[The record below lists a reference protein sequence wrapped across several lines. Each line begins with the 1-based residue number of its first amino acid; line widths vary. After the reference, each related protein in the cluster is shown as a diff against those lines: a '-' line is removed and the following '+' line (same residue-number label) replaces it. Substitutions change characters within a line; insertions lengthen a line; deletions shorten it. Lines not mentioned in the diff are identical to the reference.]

1 MNKILIVDDEMLA
14 RIGIKSLIS
23 GNEKG
28 YVVVGEAE
36 NGKKALEIIE
46 EMHPDIVITDI
57 RMPVMNGID
66 LIKKAQEMLN
76 PPEFIVLSSYD
87 DFDYVKQA
95 LVLGAKDYFLKLELT
110 PEQLISTMDRVST
123 ARSEIRK
130 DHLGSKQSYV
140 EQLSSKDFEIVKNI
154 FLKEM
159 IQGSYYKE
167 NEIEQKLRDLGIT
180 LPRDRIQ
187 VGVIHLNGTEIYQK
201 YKDKDIELFQFTVQN
216 IISEI
221 VSDYRYTHT
230 VFTQSREITVLY
242 AQMDRDEVVH
252 KIEDLMEAMLKA
264 LRTYLNIT
272 GLIGI
277 SGIHAGYGSIKT
289 GYKEALADARQH
301 HMPEGY
307 TESVVNQ
314 DKLFLNVNDYIKQF
328 ETSIQISDMVRMEQC
343 IGSIVDFVMEIY
355 ADDKHVVKSLC
366 SALLLSLS
374 SYVAEQ
380 QPTFKLEEAWNSDP
394 FQSLDHL
401 YTDYDYIVW
410 IQRLE
415 KTTALIFNT
424 FGESRKLIH
433 QAKQF
438 IQLHYAHNISLEA
451 IAEDLNISPNYL
463 SHLFR
468 KETKESVVEYIT
480 RYRIDQAKKLLRT
493 THYKVYEVGQ
503 MVGYES
509 EQYFSRVFKKVV
521 GMPPAKYKM

>member
-46 EMHPDIVITDI
+46 ELHPDIVITDI
-57 RMPVMNGID
+57 KMPVMNGID
-66 LIKKAQEMLN
+66 LIKQAKELLN
-76 PPEFIVLSSYD
+76 PPDFIVLSSYD

-110 PEQLISTMDRVST
+110 PEHLISTMDRVSQ
-123 ARSEIRK
+123 ARSETRLEK
-130 DHLGSKQSYV
+130 PYLKQSYV
-140 EQLSSKDFEIVKNI
+140 EHLSSKDFEIVKNN
-154 FLKEM
+154 FLKEI

-167 NEIEQKLRDLGIT
+167 NEIEQKLRDLGVT
-180 LPRDRIQ
+180 LPQDRIQ
-187 VGVIHLNGTEIYQK
+187 AGVILLNGTEIYQK
-201 YKDKDIELFQFTVQN
+201 YKDKDIDLFQFSVQN

-221 VSDYRYTHT
+221 VSDYRYAHT
-230 VFTQSREITVLY
+230 VFTHSKEITVLY
-242 AQMDRDEVVH
+242 AQVDHAEMSH

-264 LRTYLNIT
+264 LKTYLNIT
-272 GLIGI
+272 GLIGV
-277 SGIHAGYGSIKT
+277 SDIHAGYGSIKT
-289 GYKEALADARQH
+289 GYQEALDHARQH
-301 HMPEGY
+301 HVSNAFAE
-307 TESVVNQ
+307 TVVKPNR
-314 DKLFLNVNDYIKQF
+314 LFLNVNDYIKQF
-328 ETSIQISDMVRMEQC
+328 DTIIQISDMGRMEQC
-343 IGSIVDFVMEIY
+343 LGSIVEFVKETQ
-355 ADDKHVVKSLC
+355 ANDKHVVKSLC
-366 SALLLSLS
+366 SALLFSLS

-380 QPTFKLEEAWNSDP
+380 HPTLKLEEAWESDP
-394 FQSLDHL
+394 YQSLDHL

-415 KTTALIFNT
+415 KATALVFNSL
-424 FGESRKLIH
+424 GESRRLIH

-438 IQLHYAHNISLEA
+438 IQSHYAHNISLEA
-451 IAEDLNISPNYL
+451 IAEELNISPNYL

-468 KETKESVVEYIT
+468 KETKESVVEFIT
-480 RYRIDQAKKLLRT
+480 RFRIDQAKKLLRT

-503 MVGYES
+503 MVGYDS